1 MRLTCRVG
9 IDGFTVK
16 KHNVLTL
23 PYEAI
28 IQDNMN
34 REAVYVV
41 ENGKIEKRIIK
52 TGYEMTNSVEVTSG
66 LLEGSAVVISPDD
79 GLSEGDRV
87 VVIE

>member
-1 MRLTCRVG
+1 
-9 IDGFTVK
+9 
-16 KHNVLTL
+16 
-23 PYEAI
+23 
-28 IQDNMN
+28 MN

-66 LLEGSAVVISPDD
+66 LLEERCSNPDD

-87 VVIE
+87 AVIE